1 MRQRGGGAGCSLKR
15 ITDPPNLGQATSA
28 RKRRPED
35 GNERRAVVL
44 KVQTNFV
51 DIVTGADPEIVGR
64 PGGRLVT
71 RFKDQYRLTH
81 LFRKENRSSLQVKLN
96 ALRL

>member
-1 MRQRGGGAGCSLKR
+1 MERVTGS
-15 ITDPPNLGQATSA
+15 PNVGQATSA

-51 DIVTGADPEIVGR
+51 DKVTGADPEIVGR
-64 PGGRLVT
+64 PGGRLDT

-96 ALRL
+96 AQRR